1 MLILPN
7 KSIIK
12 HYTVYHIIRL
22 KLKVEMNYRGRR
34 RSFYS
39 QEIIEE
45 QKADETARS
54 REEEK
59 ER

>member
-1 MLILPN
+1 MPVLPN
-7 KSIIK
+7 LLPSIE
-12 HYTVYHIIRL
+12 HYCIFGS
-22 KLKVEMNYRGRR
+22 KLKVKMNYRGRR

>member
-1 MLILPN
+1 MPFLP
-7 KSIIK
+7 KSITK
-12 HYTVYHIIRL
+12 HRTVCHLFRL

-39 QEIIEE
+39 QEIVEE

>member
-1 MLILPN
+1 MLFLPN
-7 KSIIK
+7 LLPSIERL
-12 HYTVYHIIRL
+12 YCMFGL

-34 RSFYS
+34 RSFYC
-39 QEIIEE
+39 QEIVEE
-45 QKADETARS
+45 QKVDETARS

>member
-1 MLILPN
+1 MLFLPN
-7 KSIIK
+7 LLPSSEKYCIF
-12 HYTVYHIIRL
+12 RF
-22 KLKVEMNYRGRR
+22 KLNFEINYRGRR

-39 QEIIEE
+39 QEIFEE

-54 REEEK
+54 RKEKK

>member
-1 MLILPN
+1 MPISS

-12 HYTVYHIIRL
+12 QFIERYYIQI
-22 KLKVEMNYRGRR
+22 EIEINYRGRW

-39 QEIIEE
+39 EEIVEE